1 MRLKKAHGVIIE
13 VIHFSRSFPLATI
26 GGIIVLV
33 FVLVAVFAPQAAPH
47 DPNKMNL
54 ENALEA
60 PGAEFLLGTDY
71 SGRDMLSRLI
81 FGARI
86 SLFIFGARIS
96 LFISITSVLIGV
108 AAGVVLGVIAAWFK
122 HMQTLIMRLMDVM
135 LSFPSIIVALT
146 IIAIFGSGIQNL
158 IIAIAI
164 YNIPVFARIA
174 FGQTLSVK
182 NFTYIEAVITLGAK
196 DARILLRHILPNI
209 LAPVIVQFTLV
220 IPRAIMLTAG
230 LSFLGLGV
238 MPPTAEWGNM
248 LQNSLRWASQGPH
261 LVIFPGLALLLVV
274 FGFNTFGDGLRVY
287 LDPRMR
293 NR

>member
-1 MRLKKAHGVIIE
+1 VSAKTDKKAPSAVSGIIN
-13 VIHFSRSFPLATI
+13 FAKSFPLATL
-26 GGIIVLV
+26 GGIIVLA
-33 FVLVAVFAPQAAPH
+33 FVLVAVLAPFVAPQ

-54 ENALEA
+54 DRALES
-60 PGAEFLLGTDY
+60 PGPDFLLGTDY

-81 FGARI
+81 FGARV
-86 SLFIFGARIS
+86 S
-96 LFISITSVLIGV
+96 LFISLTSVILGVVIGV
-108 AAGVVLGVIAAWFK
+108 ILGVVAAWFRYL
-122 HMQTLIMRLMDVM
+122 QTPIMRLMDIM

-146 IIAIFGSGIQNL
+146 IIAILGSGVQNL
-158 IIAIAI
+158 IIAIAV

-182 NFTYIEAVITLGAK
+182 NFTYIEAVITLGAR
-196 DARILLRHILPNI
+196 DGRILLRHILPNI
-209 LAPVIVQFTLV
+209 IAPVIVQFTLV

-261 LVIFPGLALLLVV
+261 LVLFPGLALLLVV
-274 FGFNTFGDGLRVY
+274 FGFNTFGDGLRVS

>member
-1 MRLKKAHGVIIE
+1 VSVKRVKKTTGAIVEI
-13 VIHFSRSFPLATI
+13 VNFARSFPLATI
-26 GGIIVLV
+26 GGIIVFA
-33 FVLVAVFAPQAAPH
+33 FVLIAVLAPQVAPQ

-54 ENALEA
+54 E
-60 PGAEFLLGTDY
+60 
-71 SGRDMLSRLI
+71 
-81 FGARI
+81 
-86 SLFIFGARIS
+86 S
-96 LFISITSVLIGV
+96 LFISLTSVIL
-108 AAGVVLGVIAAWFK
+108 GVVVGVMLGVVAAWFRRL
-122 HMQTLIMRLMDVM
+122 QTPIMRLMDIM

-146 IIAIFGSGIQNL
+146 IIAILGSGIQNL
-158 IIAIAI
+158 IIAIAV

-174 FGQTLSVK
+174 YGQTLSVK
-182 NFTYIEAVITLGAK
+182 NFTYIEAVITLGAR
-196 DARILLRHILPNI
+196 DGRILLRHILPNI
-209 LAPVIVQFTLV
+209 IAPVIVQFTLV

-248 LQNSLRWASQGPH
+248 LQNSLRWAAQGPH

-274 FGFNTFGDGLRVY
+274 FGFNTFGDGLRVS

>member
-1 MRLKKAHGVIIE
+1 VSVKRVKKTTGAIVEI
-13 VIHFSRSFPLATI
+13 VNFARSFPLATI
-26 GGIIVLV
+26 GGIIVFA
-33 FVLVAVFAPQAAPH
+33 FVLIAVLAPQVAPQ

-54 ENALEA
+54 EHALEP
-60 PGAEFLLGTDY
+60 PGSEFLLGTDY

-81 FGARI
+81 FGARV
-86 SLFIFGARIS
+86 S
-96 LFISITSVLIGV
+96 LFISLTSVIL
-108 AAGVVLGVIAAWFK
+108 GVVVGVMLGVVAAWFRRL
-122 HMQTLIMRLMDVM
+122 QTPIMRLMDIM

-146 IIAIFGSGIQNL
+146 IIAILGSGIQNL
-158 IIAIAI
+158 IIAIAV

-174 FGQTLSVK
+174 YGQTLSVK
-182 NFTYIEAVITLGAK
+182 NFTYIEAVITLGAR
-196 DARILLRHILPNI
+196 DGRILLRHILPNI
-209 LAPVIVQFTLV
+209 IAPVIVQFTLV

-248 LQNSLRWASQGPH
+248 LQNSLRWAAQGPH

-274 FGFNTFGDGLRVY
+274 FGFNTFGDGLRVS

>member
-1 MRLKKAHGVIIE
+1 MSAKTDKKTPSAVSGIIN
-13 VIHFSRSFPLATI
+13 FAKSFPLATL
-26 GGIIVLV
+26 GGIIVLA
-33 FVLVAVFAPQAAPH
+33 FVLVAVLAPFVAPQ

-54 ENALEA
+54 DRAMES
-60 PGAEFLLGTDY
+60 PGPDFLLGTDY

-81 FGARI
+81 FGARV
-86 SLFIFGARIS
+86 S
-96 LFISITSVLIGV
+96 LFISLTSVILGVVIGV
-108 AAGVVLGVIAAWFK
+108 ILGVVAAWFRYL
-122 HMQTLIMRLMDVM
+122 QTPIMRLMDIM

-146 IIAIFGSGIQNL
+146 IIAILGSGVQNL
-158 IIAIAI
+158 IIAIAV

-182 NFTYIEAVITLGAK
+182 NFTYIEAVITLGAR
-196 DARILLRHILPNI
+196 DGRILLRHILPNI
-209 LAPVIVQFTLV
+209 IAPVIVQFTLV

-248 LQNSLRWASQGPH
+248 LQNSLRWAAQGPH
-261 LVIFPGLALLLVV
+261 LVLFPGLALLLVV
-274 FGFNTFGDGLRVY
+274 FGFNTFGDGLRVS

>member
-1 MRLKKAHGVIIE
+1 VSAKRVKRAPAAIVGILNFAK
-13 VIHFSRSFPLATI
+13 SFPLATI
-26 GGIIVLV
+26 GGIIVLA
-33 FVLVAVFAPQAAPH
+33 FVLVAVLAPYVAPQ

-54 ENALEA
+54 ENALER
-60 PGAEFLLGTDY
+60 PGPEFLLGTDY

-81 FGARI
+81 FGARV
-86 SLFIFGARIS
+86 S
-96 LFISITSVLIGV
+96 LFISLTSVILGV
-108 AAGVVLGVIAAWFK
+108 VVGVVLGVVAAWFR
-122 HMQTLIMRLMDVM
+122 HLQTPIMRLMDIM

-146 IIAIFGSGIQNL
+146 IIAILGSGIQNL
-158 IIAIAI
+158 IIAIAV

-182 NFTYIEAVITLGAK
+182 NFTYIEAVITLGAR
-196 DARILLRHILPNI
+196 DGRILLRHILPNI
-209 LAPVIVQFTLV
+209 IAPVIVQFTLV

-248 LQNSLRWASQGPH
+248 LQNSLRWAAQGPH

-274 FGFNTFGDGLRVY
+274 FGFNTFGDGLRVS

>member
-1 MRLKKAHGVIIE
+1 MSERRLKKAHGVIIE
-13 VIHFSRSFPLATI
+13 IIYFTRSFPLATI

-86 SLFIFGARIS
+86 SLFI
-96 LFISITSVLIGV
+96 SITSVLIGV
-108 AAGVVLGVIAAWFK
+108 AAGVVLGVIAAWFTR
-122 HMQTLIMRLMDVM
+122 MQTLIMRLMDVM

-209 LAPVIVQFTLV
+209 IAPVIVQFTLV

-274 FGFNTFGDGLRVY
+274 FGFNTFGDGLRVF

>member
-1 MRLKKAHGVIIE
+1 MSERRLKKAHGVIIE
-13 VIHFSRSFPLATI
+13 LIYFTRSFPLATI
-26 GGIIVLV
+26 GGLIVLV

-86 SLFIFGARIS
+86 SLFI
-96 LFISITSVLIGV
+96 SIISVLIGV
-108 AAGVVLGVIAAWFK
+108 AAGVVLGVLAAWFK
-122 HMQTLIMRLMDVM
+122 RMQTLIMRLMDVM

>member
-1 MRLKKAHGVIIE
+1 MSSKRVKKAPAAIVEIIN
-13 VIHFSRSFPLATI
+13 FAKSFPLATI
-26 GGIIVLV
+26 GGIIVFA
-33 FVLVAVFAPQAAPH
+33 FVLVAVLAPYVAPQN
-47 DPNKMNL
+47 PNKMNL
-54 ENALEA
+54 ENALER
-60 PGAEFLLGTDY
+60 PGSEFRLGTDY

-81 FGARI
+81 FGARV
-86 SLFIFGARIS
+86 S
-96 LFISITSVLIGV
+96 LFISLTSVILGVVIGV
-108 AAGVVLGVIAAWFK
+108 MLGVVAAWFRYL
-122 HMQTLIMRLMDVM
+122 QTPIMRLMDIM

-146 IIAIFGSGIQNL
+146 IIAILGSGIQNL
-158 IIAIAI
+158 IIAIAV

-174 FGQTLSVK
+174 YGQTLSVK
-182 NFTYIEAVITLGAK
+182 NFTYIEAVITLGAR
-196 DARILLRHILPNI
+196 DGRILLRHILPNI
-209 LAPVIVQFTLV
+209 IAPVIVQFTLV

-248 LQNSLRWASQGPH
+248 LQNSLRWAAQGPH

-274 FGFNTFGDGLRVY
+274 FGFNTFGDGLRVS

>member
-1 MRLKKAHGVIIE
+1 MSERRLKKAHEVIIE
-13 VIHFSRSFPLATI
+13 ITHFTRSFPLATI

-86 SLFIFGARIS
+86 SLFI
-96 LFISITSVLIGV
+96 SITSVLIGV
-108 AAGVVLGVIAAWFK
+108 VAGVVLGVIAAWFK
-122 HMQTLIMRLMDVM
+122 RMQTLIMRLMDLM

-209 LAPVIVQFTLV
+209 IAPVIVQFTLV

>member
-1 MRLKKAHGVIIE
+1 MTPKSPKKRSPAF
-13 VIHFSRSFPLATI
+13 FSEIANFARAFPLATI
-26 GGIIVLV
+26 GGIIVV
-33 FVLVAVFAPQAAPH
+33 AFVLVAVLAPVVAPQ

-54 ENALEA
+54 DHALER
-60 PGAEFLLGTDY
+60 PNPQFLLGTDY

-81 FGARI
+81 FGARV
-86 SLFIFGARIS
+86 S
-96 LFISITSVLIGV
+96 LFISLTSVILGV
-108 AAGVVLGVIAAWFK
+108 AVGVALGVVAAWFRRL
-122 HMQTLIMRLMDVM
+122 QAVIMRLMDIM

-146 IIAIFGSGIQNL
+146 IIAILGSGIQNL
-158 IIAIAI
+158 IIAIAV

-182 NFTYIEAVITLGAK
+182 NFTYIEAVITLGAR
-196 DARILLRHILPNI
+196 DGRILLRHILPNI
-209 LAPVIVQFTLV
+209 IAPVIVQFTLV

-248 LQNSLRWASQGPH
+248 LQNSLRWAAQGPH
-261 LVIFPGLALLLVV
+261 LVLFPGLALLLVV
-274 FGFNTFGDGLRVY
+274 FGFNTFGDGLRVS

>member
-1 MRLKKAHGVIIE
+1 MSERRLKKVHGVIKEI
-13 VIHFSRSFPLATI
+13 IHFTRSFPLATI

-86 SLFIFGARIS
+86 SLFI
-96 LFISITSVLIGV
+96 SITSVLIGV

-122 HMQTLIMRLMDVM
+122 RMQTLIMRLMDVM

-158 IIAIAI
+158 IVAIAI

-196 DARILLRHILPNI
+196 DARILLRHIFPNI
-209 LAPVIVQFTLV
+209 IAPVIVQFTLV

>member
-1 MRLKKAHGVIIE
+1 MSERTLKKAHGVIIE
-13 VIHFSRSFPLATI
+13 IIHFARSFPLATI

-86 SLFIFGARIS
+86 SLFI
-96 LFISITSVLIGV
+96 SITSVLIGV

-122 HMQTLIMRLMDVM
+122 RMQTLIMRLMDVM

-209 LAPVIVQFTLV
+209 IAPVIVQFTLV

>member
-1 MRLKKAHGVIIE
+1 MSAKRVNKTPAAILEIIN
-13 VIHFSRSFPLATI
+13 FAKSFPLATI
-26 GGIIVLV
+26 GGIIVLA
-33 FVLVAVFAPQAAPH
+33 FVLVAVFAPYVAPQ

-54 ENALEA
+54 ENALES
-60 PGAEFLLGTDY
+60 PGPEFLLGTDY

-81 FGARI
+81 YGARV
-86 SLFIFGARIS
+86 S
-96 LFISITSVLIGV
+96 LFISLTSVILGV
-108 AAGVVLGVIAAWFK
+108 VVGVVLGVVAAWFR
-122 HMQTLIMRLMDVM
+122 HLQTPIMRLMDIM

-146 IIAIFGSGIQNL
+146 IIAILGSGIQNL
-158 IIAIAI
+158 IIAIAV

-174 FGQTLSVK
+174 YGQTLSVK
-182 NFTYIEAVITLGAK
+182 NFTYIEAVITLGAR
-196 DARILLRHILPNI
+196 DGRILLRHILPNI
-209 LAPVIVQFTLV
+209 IAPVIVQFTLV

-274 FGFNTFGDGLRVY
+274 FGFNTFGDGLRVS

>member
-1 MRLKKAHGVIIE
+1 MSMKRLKKAPGVIIE
-13 VIHFSRSFPLATI
+13 IIHFARNFPLATI

-33 FVLVAVFAPQAAPH
+33 FVLVAVLAPQVAPQ
-47 DPNKMNL
+47 DPDKMNL

-60 PGAEFLLGTDY
+60 PGTEFLLGTDY

-86 SLFIFGARIS
+86 SLFIS
-96 LFISITSVLIGV
+96 LTSVLIGV
-108 AAGVVLGVIAAWFK
+108 GVGVVLGVIAAWFTRL
-122 HMQTLIMRLMDVM
+122 QTLVMRLMDIM

-146 IIAIFGSGIQNL
+146 IIAILGSGIQNL

-174 FGQTLSVK
+174 FGQTLSIK

-209 LAPVIVQFTLV
+209 IAPVIVQFTLV

-248 LQNSLRWASQGPH
+248 LQNSLRWAYQGPH

-274 FGFNTFGDGLRVY
+274 FGFNTFGDGLRVS

>member
-1 MRLKKAHGVIIE
+1 MSERRLKKAHEVIIE
-13 VIHFSRSFPLATI
+13 IIHFTRSFPLATI

-86 SLFIFGARIS
+86 SLFI
-96 LFISITSVLIGV
+96 SITSVLIGV

-122 HMQTLIMRLMDVM
+122 RMQTLIMRLMDVM

-209 LAPVIVQFTLV
+209 IAPVIVQFTLV

-274 FGFNTFGDGLRVY
+274 FGFNTFGDGLRVF

>member
-1 MRLKKAHGVIIE
+1 MSAKRVKRAPAAIVGILNFAK
-13 VIHFSRSFPLATI
+13 SFPLATI
-26 GGIIVLV
+26 GGIIVLA
-33 FVLVAVFAPQAAPH
+33 FVLVAVLAPYVAPQ

-54 ENALEA
+54 ENALER
-60 PGAEFLLGTDY
+60 PGSQFLLGTDY

-81 FGARI
+81 FGARV
-86 SLFIFGARIS
+86 S
-96 LFISITSVLIGV
+96 LFISLTSVILGV
-108 AAGVVLGVIAAWFK
+108 VVGVVLGVVAAWFR
-122 HMQTLIMRLMDVM
+122 HLQTPIMRLMDIM

-146 IIAIFGSGIQNL
+146 IIAILGSGIQNL
-158 IIAIAI
+158 IIAIAV

-174 FGQTLSVK
+174 YGQTLSVK
-182 NFTYIEAVITLGAK
+182 NFTYIEAVITLGAR
-196 DARILLRHILPNI
+196 DGRILLRHILPNI
-209 LAPVIVQFTLV
+209 IAPVIVQFTLV

-248 LQNSLRWASQGPH
+248 LQNSLRWAAQGPH

-274 FGFNTFGDGLRVY
+274 FGFNTFGDGLRVS

>member
-1 MRLKKAHGVIIE
+1 MSSKRVKKAPAAIVEIINF
-13 VIHFSRSFPLATI
+13 VRSFPLATI
-26 GGIIVLV
+26 GGIIVFA
-33 FVLVAVFAPQAAPH
+33 FVLVAVLAPYVAPQN
-47 DPNKMNL
+47 PNKMNL
-54 ENALEA
+54 ENALER
-60 PGAEFLLGTDY
+60 PGSEFRLGTDY

-81 FGARI
+81 FGARV
-86 SLFIFGARIS
+86 S
-96 LFISITSVLIGV
+96 LFISLTSVILGVVIGV
-108 AAGVVLGVIAAWFK
+108 MLGVVAAWFRYL
-122 HMQTLIMRLMDVM
+122 QTPIMRLMDIM

-146 IIAIFGSGIQNL
+146 IIAILGSGIQNL
-158 IIAIAI
+158 IIAIAV

-174 FGQTLSVK
+174 YGQTLSVK
-182 NFTYIEAVITLGAK
+182 NFTYIEAVITLGAR
-196 DARILLRHILPNI
+196 DGRILLRHILPNI
-209 LAPVIVQFTLV
+209 IAPVIVQFTLV

-248 LQNSLRWASQGPH
+248 LQNSLRWAAQGPH

-274 FGFNTFGDGLRVY
+274 FGFNTFGDGLRVS